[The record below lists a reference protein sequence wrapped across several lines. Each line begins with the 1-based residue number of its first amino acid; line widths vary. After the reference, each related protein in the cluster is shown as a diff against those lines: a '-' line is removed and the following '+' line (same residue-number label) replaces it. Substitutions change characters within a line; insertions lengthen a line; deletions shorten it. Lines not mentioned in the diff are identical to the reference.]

1 MLVRRAGFAP
11 LTLILLIFLAAVGGG
26 LGVARAQQT
35 PPAPAPA
42 GQPPL
47 TIMVVDVQ
55 ALLQNSKSA
64 KMVRQQIE
72 QKRAEYAKE
81 ISHQEEGLRQERDA
95 LQRQQA
101 SLSADALNQKGR
113 EFQQKVNDLDRNV
126 QSKRQALERSNAE
139 ALEKIQEVMLK
150 IITDIAKDRKANLV
164 FQRSELVLF
173 DQNFDVT
180 DEVLRKLDEQL
191 PTLTVNFVAPTPSNP
206 ANAAQPAPA
215 SAQAAPKK
223 KK

>member
-1 MLVRRAGFAP
+1 MFVGRAGFAP
-11 LTLILLIFLAAVGGG
+11 LTLILFLFLAGLGGG
-26 LGVARAQQT
+26 IGGARAQQP
-35 PPAPAPA
+35 PPAPGA
-42 GQPPL
+42 QPPL

-81 ISHQEEGLRQERDA
+81 ISHQEETLRQERDS
-95 LQRQQA
+95 LQRQQS

-113 EFQQKVNDLDRNV
+113 EFQQKVNDLDRSV
-126 QSKRQALERSNAE
+126 QGKRQALERSNAE

-150 IITDIAKDRKANLV
+150 IITDIAKDRKANMV

-180 DEVLRKLDEQL
+180 DEVLQKLDEQL
-191 PTLTVNFVAPTPSNP
+191 PTLTVNFVAPVTPGAP
-206 ANAAQPAPA
+206 AAQPA
-215 SAQAAPKK
+215 AAAADQTPPPKK